1 MVLHKS
7 SLGQQPVINV
17 RRRTQYTLTLLYGE
31 PLVGW
36 YPHSHTGFDAC
47 HRAPWYASV
56 VHTCHPN
63 EPHARPR
70 TPVHLASPTDFTW
83 ASWLEIIFCI
93 AGEYPTNLS
102 VAGRSAACMCS
113 SFCFLDIFTCQHSD
127 VARVTALCSSVLP
140 FRKPWWLL
148 LRPEAV
154 QARAALAQAYCDP
167 THPQSLARV
176 PAALER
182 GLFASEDI
190 RATRQAPFLSLPL
203 VLTFGRSPHQIWLE
217 HGATSL
223 ACSRVWNLLSK
234 MHAVSARLRPPP
246 LSRNDVGAYI
256 RF

>member
-1 MVLHKS
+1 MVRIS
-7 SLGQQPVINV
+7 
-17 RRRTQYTLTLLYGE
+17 
-31 PLVGW
+31 
-36 YPHSHTGFDAC
+36 
-47 HRAPWYASV
+47 RAYMPPQRASRASA
-56 VHTCHPN
+56 
-63 EPHARPR
+63 HARPSRIAHRLYLGELAR
-70 TPVHLASPTDFTW
+70 T
-83 ASWLEIIFCI
+83 
-93 AGEYPTNLS
+93 
-102 VAGRSAACMCS
+102 CMCS

-154 QARAALAQAYCDP
+154 QARAALAPAYCDP